1 MHDGAKNFDLT
12 QVHHRSLDNQTA
24 CIAAKKAIVGIRGL
38 VDNPCFTHKDGSMK
52 FTPWDNPMGT
62 DGFEFI
68 EYAAPDP
75 AALGRLFEQMG
86 FAAIARHRTK
96 NVTLYRQGE
105 INFIINAEPD
115 SFAQRFARLHGPSIC
130 AIALRVHDAAHA
142 YRRAL
147 ELGAWGFD
155 SQSGP
160 MEINIPAIKGIGDSL
175 LYFVD
180 RWRGKGGAS
189 GGIGDISIYDV
200 DFVALPAAQA
210 APRGFGL
217 ATIDHLTHNVHRGRM
232 KEWAE
237 FYERLFNF
245 REVRYFDIEGKLT
258 GLKSKAMTSPC
269 GKIRIPIN
277 ESSDDKSQ
285 IAEYLDQYHGEGIQH
300 VALAAGDIYATVE
313 AMRGNDV
320 VFQDTIDAYYDLVN
334 QRLPGHGERL
344 DELRRLHILIDGTTD
359 QSAVRA
365 GAKPETELLLQ
376 IFTKN
381 VIGPIFFEIIQRKGD
396 EGFGEG
402 NFRALF
408 ESIELDQIR
417 RGVLAPQADAASV
430 A

>member
-1 MHDGAKNFDLT
+1 
-12 QVHHRSLDNQTA
+12 
-24 CIAAKKAIVGIRGL
+24 
-38 VDNPCFTHKDGSMK
+38 MK
-52 FTPWDNPMGT
+52 FTPWENPMGT

-75 AALGRLFEQMG
+75 VALGRLFESMG
-86 FAAIARHRTK
+86 FVAIARHRHK
-96 NVTLYRQGE
+96 DVTLYRQGGV
-105 INFIINAEPD
+105 NFIINAEPD

-130 AIALRVHDAAHA
+130 AIAFRVHDAALA

-155 SQSGP
+155 SKSGP
-160 MEINIPAIKGIGDSL
+160 MELNIPAIKGIGDSL
-175 LYFVD
+175 IYFVD
-180 RWRGKGGAS
+180 RWRGKNGAPP

-200 DFVALPAAQA
+200 DFEPVAGAEVSP
-210 APRGFGL
+210 PGCGL
-217 ATIDHLTHNVHRGRM
+217 TAIDHLTHNVHRGRM
-232 KEWAE
+232 REWAE

-285 IAEYLDQYHGEGIQH
+285 IAEYLDLYRGEGIQH
-300 VALAAGDIYATVE
+300 VALATDDVYGTVR
-313 AMRGNDV
+313 AMKSLGV
-320 VFQDTIDAYYDLVN
+320 AFQDTIDAYFDLIDK
-334 QRLPGHGERL
+334 RLPAHGENL
-344 DELRRLHILIDGTTD
+344 DELRELRILIDGTTD
-359 QSAVRA
+359 EGVTGAEGQPHASASGRS
-365 GAKPETELLLQ
+365 PELLLQ
-376 IFTKN
+376 IFTQT

-417 RGVLAPQADAASV
+417 RGVLKPGDAKAPG
-430 A
+430 